1 MTRPHPRSGETRAV
15 TSSRAGSFPALA
27 PSLVTSTTF
36 AAADSTRAAQRAS
49 SRRPVDFYTRLGN
62 PTVQAF
68 ADAVAGLEGAEA
80 AMAFSSGMGAVTST
94 VLSLCSQGS
103 HIVAQRQLF
112 TSTSMLF
119 TAVCPRF
126 GIDVTLVDATD
137 TEALVAAVRP
147 GVTTLVFVE
156 TPSNPTMEIVDLTA
170 IGGLRGPITVVDS
183 TFATPLVQRPLEH
196 GVDLVIHSATK
207 ALSGHNDATLGVAA
221 GDADLIDHIWGYSV
235 IHGACASPFD
245 SWNGL
250 RGLKTL
256 GVRLERQSA
265 GALTLARWLETRPE
279 VEAVLYP
286 GLESHPQADLASAQM
301 ASGGGCLSFVLRGGA
316 EAAGAFL
323 DALDLVLLA
332 PSLGGTE
339 TLANHPASMTH
350 AALTPEERARQGI
363 VDGLVR
369 LSVGVESVE
378 DVRADLEEALTATV
392 R

>member
-1 MTRPHPRSGETRAV
+1 MSPRPSPTGETLAV
-15 TSSRAGSFPALA
+15 TSSRRGSGSALA
-27 PSLVTSTTF
+27 PALVASATF
-36 AAADSTRAAQRAS
+36 AATDPAGAARSAT

-68 ADAVAGLEGAEA
+68 ADAVAELEGAEA
-80 AMAFSSGMGAVTST
+80 GMAFSSGMGAVTST
-94 VLSLCSQGS
+94 VLSLCSQGD

-112 TSTSMLF
+112 TSTAMLF
-119 TAVCPRF
+119 AAVCPRF
-126 GIDVTLVDATD
+126 GIEVTFVDAVD

-147 GVTTLVFVE
+147 GRTTLVFVE
-156 TPSNPTMEIVDLTA
+156 TPSNPTMEIVDLA
-170 IGGLRGPITVVDS
+170 AVGGLRGPITVVDS
-183 TFATPLVQRPLEH
+183 TFATPLGQRPLDH

-207 ALSGHNDATLGVAA
+207 ALSGHNDATLGVAV
-221 GDADLIDHIWGYSV
+221 GDTDLVDHIWGYSV

-265 GALTLARWLETRPE
+265 NALRIARWLEDRPE
-279 VEAVLYP
+279 VERVLYP
-286 GLESHPQADLASAQM
+286 GLASHPQADLASAQM
-301 ASGGGCLSFVLRGGA
+301 ESGGGCLSFVLTGGTR
-316 EAAGAFL
+316 AAGSFM
-323 DALDLVLLA
+323 DALELVLLA

-350 AALTPEERARQGI
+350 AALTPEERAEQGI
-363 VDGLVR
+363 ADGMVR

-378 DVRADLEEALTATV
+378 DLLADLETALAAIGG
-392 R
+392 